1 MIPKV
6 DPKDNTKL
14 ISTANNGFHNSKHKA
29 DSRSACKVRYVPP
42 CITTY
47 PLNSPI
53 MADRNTGGLQPTIVQ
68 YSKIKAQVMENST
81 PLRKCNRCNTIEIM
95 RNNKAI

>member
-1 MIPKV
+1 
-6 DPKDNTKL
+6 
-14 ISTANNGFHNSKHKA
+14 
-29 DSRSACKVRYVPP
+29 
-42 CITTY
+42 
-47 PLNSPI
+47 